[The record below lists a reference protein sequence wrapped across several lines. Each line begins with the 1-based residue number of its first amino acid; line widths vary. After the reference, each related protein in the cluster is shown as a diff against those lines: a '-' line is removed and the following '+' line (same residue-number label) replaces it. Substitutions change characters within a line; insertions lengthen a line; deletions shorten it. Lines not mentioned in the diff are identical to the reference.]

1 MQPQFTILMS
11 NRKILV
17 IYTGGTIGMMVD
29 PDSKALK
36 PFEFKNIHQQ
46 LPMLHL
52 IEADITFKEMLP
64 LIDSSDTNPDFWV
77 RLAKMETYCQKII
90 RHAQKVF

>member
-1 MQPQFTILMS
+1 MTMRQNMNNRIFFLEKLSIKLYLCSRNFLILMS

-52 IEADITFKEMLP
+52 IEAAFP
-64 LIDSSDTNPDFWV
+64 
-77 RLAKMETYCQKII
+77 
-90 RHAQKVF
+90 